1 MLLNTFFILVRS
13 MYAIKRDVQTKSVT
27 CLIGADLKG
36 NVITNTSSP
45 FLSSYVL
52 CMVGPTEKLEENI
65 IATSTWGSKLGQFY
79 EFFSF

>member
-1 MLLNTFFILVRS
+1 

-52 CMVGPTEKLEENI
+52 GMVGPTEKLEENI
-65 IATSTWGSKLGQFY
+65 IAASTWGSKSLTRHNQSQRQHDSEKKG
-79 EFFSF
+79 